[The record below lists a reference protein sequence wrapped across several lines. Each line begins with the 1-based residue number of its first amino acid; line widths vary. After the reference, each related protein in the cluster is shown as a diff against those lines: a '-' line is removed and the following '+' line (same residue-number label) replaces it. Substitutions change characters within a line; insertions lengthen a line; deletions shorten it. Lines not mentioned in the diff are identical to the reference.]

1 MRRLI
6 LSSIFLAS
14 LATAGTINLTPIN
27 DGLGTIGATAN
38 FQVVSG
44 TITTNNTGFA
54 DIVLDFNYHP
64 VGSGGPSTPLGQW
77 ALGGVNLN
85 VGDLLFQVGSHDYG
99 IPLASHSGSPDG
111 ANPALFAN
119 VTAGHFYQSS
129 TELIANTVLN
139 SPGFGFRPNADVWLG
154 GTVTDLGTL
163 TESITF
169 HSGQTPSYIVEFTG
183 QLPSSFLSDVNA
195 NGGLV
200 SADFA
205 SATCGNG
212 LLTGN
217 GNLGS
222 VPEPTSLLLAG
233 GGLLALGLIRRQQG
247 KRAARP

>member
-1 MRRLI
+1 MRRFI

-27 DGLGTIGATAN
+27 DGRGTIGTDAN
-38 FQVVSG
+38 FKVVSG
-44 TITTNNTGFA
+44 TITTTSTGFA

-77 ALGGVNLN
+77 TLAGVNLN
-85 VGDLLFQVGSHDYG
+85 VGDLLFQVGSNDYG

-119 VTAGHFYQSS
+119 VTAGHFYKS
-129 TELIANTVLN
+129 TNELTANTVLN
-139 SPGFGFRPNADVWLG
+139 SPGFNFRPNADVWLG
-154 GTVTDLGTL
+154 ASVTDLGTL
-163 TESITF
+163 SETITF
-169 HSGQTPSYIVEFTG
+169 NSGQTPSYIVEFTG
-183 QLPSSFLSDVNA
+183 QLPASFLADVNA
-195 NGGLV
+195 NGGAV

-212 LLTGN
+212 LLVGN

-233 GGLLALGLIRRQQG
+233 GGLLALGLLRRQRG
-247 KRAARP
+247 RMTARQ

>member
-27 DGLGTIGATAN
+27 DGKGTIGTAAN

-44 TITTNNTGFA
+44 TITTNNAGFA

-64 VGSGGPSTPLGQW
+64 VGSGGPSTPLGAW
-77 ALGGVNLN
+77 VFSGVTFN

-119 VTAGHFYQSS
+119 VTAGHFYQS
-129 TELIANTVLN
+129 TNELTANTVLN
-139 SPGFGFRPNADVWLG
+139 SPGFNFRPNADVWLG
-154 GTVTDLGTL
+154 ATVTDLGTF

-169 HSGQTPSYIVEFTG
+169 NSGQTPSYIVEFTG
-183 QLPSSFLSDVNA
+183 QLPSSFLADVNA

-222 VPEPTSLLLAG
+222 VPEPASLLLAG
-233 GGLLALGLIRRQQG
+233 GGLLALGLLGRQRG
-247 KRAARP
+247 RKTARS

>member
-1 MRRLI
+1 MRRII
-6 LSSIFLAS
+6 LSSILLAS

-27 DGLGTIGATAN
+27 DGRGTIGTAAN

-44 TITTNNTGFA
+44 TITTNSTGFA

-77 ALGGVNLN
+77 TLGGVNLD
-85 VGDLLFQVGSHDYG
+85 VGDLLFQVGSDTFG
-99 IPLASHSGSPDG
+99 IPLASHSGSPNG

-139 SPGFGFRPNADVWLG
+139 SPGFNFRPNADVWLG
-154 GTVTDLGTL
+154 GTVNDLGTL

-169 HSGQTPSYIVEFTG
+169 NSGQTPSYVVEFTG
-183 QLPSSFLSDVNA
+183 QLPASFLADVNA

-222 VPEPTSLLLAG
+222 VPEPASLLLAG
-233 GGLLALGLIRRQQG
+233 GGLLALGLLTRYRGRKTARQ
-247 KRAARP
+247 